1 VPVGRVEAGRVVVP
15 EALAPEAEP
24 PEAEPDVE
32 LLARAPAPAAVELAA
47 GPDGLV

>member
-15 EALAPEAEP
+15 EALGPEVEP
-24 PEAEPDVE
+24 PEVE